1 MNIFALSNCPR
12 ESAQMMCDRHVVKMA
27 TESMQMISTIM
38 DLHGFKTPMKPV
50 MLNHPCTIWA
60 RESSNNFEWLVNHC
74 SSLCEEYTVRYNKTH
89 KVEEHMKNYVDEIE
103 QTAYEIK
110 LNNGSDYTPFAIA
123 ISDDMQCRK
132 QTGFDEATAIEKYR
146 MYYLHDKWHFAT
158 WKTNSPDWWP
168 NDWYKQKLTEQY
180 RRDKNV
186 RQMRKRNNNETNI
199 IG

>member
-1 MNIFALSNCPR
+1 MNIFCLSDCP
-12 ESAQMMCDRHVVKMA
+12 EQSAKWMLDKHVVKMP
-27 TESMQMISTIM
+27 TESMQMLSTILTHL
-38 DLHGFKTPMKPV
+38 DIEAPYKPV
-50 MLNHPCTIWA
+50 MLNHPSTIWA
-60 RESSNNFEWLVNHC
+60 RETKQNFLWLMQHTYA
-74 SSLCEEYTVRYNKTH
+74 LCQEYTQRYGKMH
-89 KVEEHMKNYVDEIE
+89 KVEE
-103 QTAYEIK
+103 TFYEFEDNLYK
-110 LNNGSDYTPFAIA
+110 GASLLPDTELTEFAIA

>member
-12 ESAQMMCDRHVVKMA
+12 ESAKMMCDRHVVKMA
-27 TESMQMISTIM
+27 TESMQMLSTVL
-38 DLHGFKTPMKPV
+38 DYYNFDSPYRPV

-60 RESSNNFEWLVNHC
+60 RQSKDNYYWLITHTEE
-74 SSLCEEYTVRYNKTH
+74 LCKEYTTRYGKTH
-89 KVEEHMKNYVDEIE
+89 KVETTLKD
-103 QTAYEIK
+103 YEDHLSYCADSLPDIG
-110 LNNGSDYTPFAIA
+110 LTEFAVA
-123 ISDDMQCRK
+123 ISDDMFCRK
-132 QTGFDEATAIEKYR
+132 QTDFNDATIVEKYR

-180 RRDKNV
+180 RRDNNV
-186 RQMRKRNNNETNI
+186 RKMRKRNNNETNI